1 MTHFRQLSDH
11 ELQFLE
17 EFVEVVDHRLDR
29 IEDEIAKHHD
39 PDGYGLLDTWE
50 STSRIGFVLCQNY
63 LYDVIGRRAGRDRQ
77 RCFDLGPLHAKGV
90 SYAAIINAAG
100 NFVKHN
106 QEAGPIDRRHID
118 VFRKLCVWGRTYVDE
133 ERKSIELD
141 EPIDYPMGNL
151 FHAMMEPTPNR
162 FSHVIPLLERWRD
175 AVIETVEEP
184 SPKARA

>member
-106 QEAGPIDRRHID
+106 QEAEPHLGSRFQPDCTYRLPRRIIRRS
-118 VFRKLCVWGRTYVDE
+118 VNFRVARYP
-133 ERKSIELD
+133 LD
-141 EPIDYPMGNL
+141 AL
-151 FHAMMEPTPNR
+151 FSRAWRASLIVRHGDLSPT
-162 FSHVIPLLERWRD
+162 
-175 AVIETVEEP
+175 
-184 SPKARA
+184 